1 MTEETS
7 GKAQQFAAL
16 RAFVRA
22 YLNQD
27 YEDEHGTPAA
37 AARAFCEDANAEE
50 RKRVVEEWGAFVAS
64 VNGLRVD
71 EVNARLTG
79 ELGSGWSIR
88 DVRELKRV
96 TLALETS
103 AK

>member
-1 MTEETS
+1 MTNDAS
-7 GKAQQFAAL
+7 GNAQQFAAV

-27 YEDEHGTPAA
+27 YEDEYGTPAA
-37 AARAFCEDANAEE
+37 AARAFCEDASEEE
-50 RKRVVEEWGAFVAS
+50 RKRVAEEWRAFVES
-64 VNGLRVD
+64 VAGLGVD
-71 EVNARLTG
+71 EVNARLVG

-96 TLALETS
+96 TLALEKS

>member
-1 MTEETS
+1 MTKETS
-7 GKAQQFAAL
+7 GKAEQFAAL

-27 YEDEHGTPAA
+27 FEDEYGTPAG
-37 AARAFCEDANAEE
+37 AARAFCGDANDEE
-50 RKRVVEEWGAFVAS
+50 SKRVTEEWRAFVES
-64 VNGLRVD
+64 VAGKSVD
-71 EVNARLTG
+71 EVNARLVG

-96 TLALETS
+96 TLALEKP

>member
-1 MTEETS
+1 MTEETN

-27 YEDEHGTPAA
+27 YEDEYGTPAA

-50 RKRVVEEWGAFVAS
+50 RKRVVEEWAAFVGS
-64 VNGLRVD
+64 VVGLSVD
-71 EVNARLTG
+71 EVNTRLTG

-88 DVRELKRV
+88 DIRELKRV
-96 TLALETS
+96 TLALGNGT
-103 AK
+103 K

>member
-1 MTEETS
+1 MTEGAS
-7 GKAQQFAAL
+7 GNVEQFAAV

-27 YEDEHGTPAA
+27 YEDEYGTPAA
-37 AARAFCEDANAEE
+37 AARAFCDDASEEE
-50 RKRVVEEWGAFVAS
+50 RKRVVQEWGAFVAS
-64 VNGLRVD
+64 VAGLSVD

-96 TLALETS
+96 TLALES
-103 AK
+103 GAK

>member
-1 MTEETS
+1 MTKETS
-7 GKAQQFAAL
+7 GKAEQFAAL

-27 YEDEHGTPAA
+27 FEDEYGTPAG
-37 AARAFCEDANAEE
+37 AARAFCEDANDEE
-50 RKRVVEEWGAFVAS
+50 RKRVREEWRAFVES
-64 VNGLRVD
+64 VAGKSVD
-71 EVNARLTG
+71 EVNARLVG

-96 TLALETS
+96 TLALEKP